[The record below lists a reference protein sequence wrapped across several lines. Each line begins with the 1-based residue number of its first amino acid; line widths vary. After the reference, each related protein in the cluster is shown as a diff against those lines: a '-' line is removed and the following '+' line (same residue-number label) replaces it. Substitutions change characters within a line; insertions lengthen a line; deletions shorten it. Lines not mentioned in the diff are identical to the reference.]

1 MTGKET
7 TRGSLW
13 LVATPIGNL
22 SDFSSRATS
31 VLANVDIIASEDTRV
46 TKKLLNHLDISK
58 PLISYRE
65 ENEKFKSLEL
75 ADLIDSGQS
84 VAIVSDAGYPG
95 ISDPGF
101 RLVRECRRRGINVF
115 PIPGPNAAILH
126 LLLQVY
132 LLTNFSFWAFYQKK
146 RQLLKKY

>member
-115 PIPGPNAAILH
+115 PIPGPNAAITALAASGLPTH
-126 LLLQVY
+126 QFLFGL
-132 LLTNFSFWAFYQKK
+132 FIKK
-146 RQLLKKY
+146 SVSD